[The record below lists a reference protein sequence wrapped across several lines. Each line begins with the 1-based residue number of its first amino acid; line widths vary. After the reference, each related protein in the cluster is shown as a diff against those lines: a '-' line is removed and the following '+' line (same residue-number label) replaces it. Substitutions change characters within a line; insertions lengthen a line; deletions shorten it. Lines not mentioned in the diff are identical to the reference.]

1 VAAIRASAEI
11 LEEGALDEPDE
22 ARRFV
27 GRIRESVARIERLLK
42 ELLSLAR
49 IEAHGAEQFEPVQV
63 TQLVR
68 RAIDAVSNPSRV
80 TLTSHSSARI
90 RGEPGWLSRAVS
102 NLVENGLT
110 HSAADTP
117 VEVSIEETDGA
128 LTIVVESAGSVEPH
142 VRSNLFRRFVTTR
155 EDKGGTG
162 LGLAIVRAVAE
173 AHGGQVTLN
182 EAGPPKVRFALRL
195 PRPQGPSL
203 LV

>member
-1 VAAIRASAEI
+1 VSLHDESEVIASETDNA
-11 LEEGALDEPDE
+11 GSGTNSRRP
-22 ARRFV
+22 AR
-27 GRIRESVARIERLLK
+27 
-42 ELLSLAR
+42 
-49 IEAHGAEQFEPVQV
+49 
-63 TQLVR
+63 
-68 RAIDAVSNPSRV
+68 
-80 TLTSHSSARI
+80 
-90 RGEPGWLSRAVS
+90 
-102 NLVENGLT
+102 
-110 HSAADTP
+110 
-117 VEVSIEETDGA
+117 TDGA